1 MACPILVVKSSPVTD
16 VFKQHLPF
24 ASLRFL
30 INYCFSSTINRCV
43 SHCILKTYWA
53 CHYLHWKTHRNKS
66 ASVPMSWS
74 PFFLMIPLIEYDCMN
89 SLTLLDCS
97 MTRKGWSPLGRQ
109 SPQCSWLDLIWFPSS
124 INPTL
129 EYAVFLYGSCIS
141 LTEVWLQPY
150 PATLQ
155 QVVNT
160 IRCTALLHS
169 SWWF

>member
-1 MACPILVVKSSPVTD
+1 MPHISCKVITSYRCSQTAPPICSTQVSNQLL
-16 VFKQHLPF
+16 FF
-24 ASLRFL
+24 
-30 INYCFSSTINRCV
+30 INNQQVRITL
-43 SHCILKTYWA
+43 HPQTYWA
-53 CHYLHWKTHRNKS
+53 CQYLHWKTHRNKS

-74 PFFLMIPLIEYDCMN
+74 PFFFMIPLIEYDCMN